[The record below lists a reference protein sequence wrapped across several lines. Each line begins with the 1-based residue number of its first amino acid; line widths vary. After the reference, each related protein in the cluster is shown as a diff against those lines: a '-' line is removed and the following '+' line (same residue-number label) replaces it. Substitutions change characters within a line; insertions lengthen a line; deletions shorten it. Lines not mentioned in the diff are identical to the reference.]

1 MTPNTDTFH
10 AVTAFTFYS
19 AFDKGTSQ
27 PFNLSKSEFEPLI
40 EKKNNLVIQKADT
53 GNTIAILDKD
63 SYSKSIET
71 LLKDSSKFK
80 NILVALDKDLK
91 YVINSEKRVTDLL
104 KKSLKTRTQSVKEPI
119 INKGQLIQ
127 NRGHFM
133 DQLKSLNTPKVN
145 YQHPDTLFYF
155 SDWYP

>member
-1 MTPNTDTFH
+1 M
-10 AVTAFTFYS
+10 
-19 AFDKGTSQ
+19 Q
-27 PFNLSKSEFEPLI
+27 I

-53 GNTIAILDKD
+53 GSTIVILDKD
-63 SYSKSIET
+63 SYSKSIEA

-91 YVINSEKRVTDLL
+91 CVINSEKRVTDLL

-145 YQHPDTLFYF
+145 
-155 SDWYP
+155 